1 MPNVTSRTSKI
12 VNLKTVPSRKS
23 EKSARPSEP
32 SRAHEDWLIAR
43 LKNPKEAAA
52 YIEAAIEEN
61 DQGVLMLALRQVAMA
76 RGGVAAIAE
85 NAGVAREAAYRM
97 LSGKGNPE
105 LKSFTALLAAAGLR
119 LSVKPISRAKAMA
132 RKLG

>member
-1 MPNVTSRTSKI
+1 
-12 VNLKTVPSRKS
+12 
-23 EKSARPSEP
+23 
-32 SRAHEDWLIAR
+32 

-76 RGGVAAIAE
+76 RIGVATI
-85 NAGVAREAAYRM
+85 
-97 LSGKGNPE
+97 LQ
-105 LKSFTALLAAAGLR
+105 

-132 RKLG
+132 RKAG

>member
-1 MPNVTSRTSKI
+1 MK
-12 VNLKTVPSRKS
+12 LKAAPSRK
-23 EKSARPSEP
+23 AARNTRPSETTR
-32 SRAHEDWLIAR
+32 SHEDWLIAL

-76 RGGVAAIAE
+76 RSGVAAIAE
-85 NAGVAREAAYRM
+85 NAGVAREATYRM

-119 LSVKPISRAKAMA
+119 LSVKPIPRAKVMA
-132 RKLG
+132 RKAG

>member
-1 MPNVTSRTSKI
+1 MPNVTSRTSKT
-12 VNLKTVPSRKS
+12 VKLKAAPSRK
-23 EKSARPSEP
+23 AARNTRPSET
-32 SRAHEDWLIAR
+32 SRSHEDWLVAR

-85 NAGVAREAAYRM
+85 NAGVAREATYRM

-119 LSVKPISRAKAMA
+119 LSVKPLSRAKAMA
-132 RKLG
+132 RKAG

>member
-1 MPNVTSRTSKI
+1 MPSVTSRTSKI
-12 VNLKTVPSRKS
+12 VKLKTVPSRKS
-23 EKSARPSEP
+23 EKSALPSES

-43 LKNPKEAAA
+43 WKNPKEAAA

-85 NAGVAREAAYRM
+85 NAGVAREATYRCCPGRVT
-97 LSGKGNPE
+97 LN
-105 LKSFTALLAAAGLR
+105 
-119 LSVKPISRAKAMA
+119 
-132 RKLG
+132 

>member
-1 MPNVTSRTSKI
+1 MPNLTPRTSKTAK
-12 VNLKTVPSRKS
+12 LKAAPRRKS
-23 EKSARPSEP
+23 EKSAHPSEP
-32 SRAHEDWLIAR
+32 SRSHEDWLIAR

-61 DQGVLMLALRQVAMA
+61 DQGVLMLALRQVATA

-85 NAGVAREAAYRM
+85 NAGVAREATYRM

-119 LSVKPISRAKAMA
+119 LSVKPMSRAKAMA
-132 RKLG
+132 RKAG

>member
-1 MPNVTSRTSKI
+1 MLFR
-12 VNLKTVPSRKS
+12 SRKS
-23 EKSARPSEP
+23 EKSARPSET

-76 RGGVAAIAE
+76 RGGVAAIDQ
-85 NAGVAREAAYRM
+85 NAGVAREATYRM

-132 RKLG
+132 RKAG

>member
-12 VNLKTVPSRKS
+12 VKLKTVPSRKS

-61 DQGVLMLALRQVAMA
+61 NQGVLMLALRQVAMA
-76 RGGVAAIAE
+76 RGGVANTEGQCRIISRQH
-85 NAGVAREAAYRM
+85 NSTLTFSYSDV
-97 LSGKGNPE
+97 
-105 LKSFTALLAAAGLR
+105 R
-119 LSVKPISRAKAMA
+119 LSDLVN
-132 RKLG
+132 